1 MIKPPLNGNY
11 VDSGTWNIT
20 DENTW
25 SEFNDKSS
33 IYSDYVSQGVWEDS
47 DGYNGWW
54 FYLDEDIS
62 YYGKDFIGSSAIVID
77 ANQNNVYD
85 ENDYVIGTAYSLDDG
100 GSSGIWERDPNSP
113 YGSYEGGAFGLFE
126 ITVKINYVG
135 NNKSDKVLGSS
146 KNDIFKTKGGED
158 YIFAGK
164 GNDTI
169 NGGSGN
175 DKLIGGSGN
184 DTAVFSSKSNVVYLS
199 TTKKQNTKDG
209 LDTLIGIENVNA
221 GSGNDKIYGNKGSN
235 ILNGGIGNDTING
248 GSGNDKLIGG
258 SGNDTA
264 VFSSKSNVVKLFT
277 TKKQN
282 TKDGKDTLIG
292 IENVNAGSGNDKIYG
307 SKGSN
312 ILNGGKGNDF
322 LVGGLGND
330 KLIGGKGKDIFKLSK
345 GKGYDL
351 IQDFKNKQDKI
362 FIGTMKKLKLKNKG
376 KDVLIYSGKDLL
388 AKVKKAKGLLSKKGK
403 YLV

>member
-1 MIKPPLNGNY
+1 MIKTPLNGNY
-11 VDSGTWNIT
+11 VDSGTWNST
-20 DENTW
+20 NENTW
-25 SEFNDKSS
+25 SEFNDESS
-33 IYSDYVSQGVWEDS
+33 IYSEYDTQGVWEDS

-85 ENDYVIGTAYSLDDG
+85 ENDYVIGTAYSLVEDG

-113 YGSYEGGAFGLFE
+113 FGNYEGGAFGLFE
-126 ITVKINYVG
+126 ISVKLNYVG

-146 KNDIFKTKGGED
+146 KNDIFKTKGGKD
-158 YIFAGK
+158 HIFAGK
-164 GNDTI
+164 GNDLL

-175 DKLIGGSGN
+175 DKLIGGLGN
-184 DTAVFSSKSNVVYLS
+184 DTVVFSSKSNKVNLS
-199 TTKKQNTKDG
+199 ITKKQNTKDG
-209 LDTLIGIENVNA
+209 LDTLIGIENV
-221 GSGNDKIYGNKGSN
+221 S
-235 ILNGGIGNDTING
+235 
-248 GSGNDKLIGG
+248 
-258 SGNDTA
+258 
-264 VFSSKSNVVKLFT
+264 
-277 TKKQN
+277 
-282 TKDGKDTLIG
+282 
-292 IENVNAGSGNDKIYG
+292 AGSGNDKIYG

-312 ILNGGKGNDF
+312 ILSGGNGNDY
-322 LVGGLGND
+322 LVGGKGND

-362 FIGTMKKLKLKNKG
+362 FIGSIKKLKLKNKG
-376 KDVLIYSGKDLL
+376 KDVFVYSGKDLL
-388 AKVKKAKGLLSKKGK
+388 AKVKKAKGLLSKKAK